1 MTTTKF
7 QFPRYL
13 GYAKAIKGSYQVDQV
28 TGKEILTYEYNGQT
42 TLEVEVTPKYAKITE
57 YFDGKILGI
66 SSDVNLKQTFFNHY
80 RDIDPLYFPI
90 HEDWIKSVID
100 VRNVYADFITRSCI
114 KQLYYPA
121 LFLIDIR
128 VPILEEQLSVAET
141 IVSKETIKVFQPWI
155 QHAQFVINYP
165 DQVDIIK
172 RPLLSFICPIAYSL
186 ELLNQIASAGLISK
200 QKIFRPIV
208 SLAQASSGSRMRSF
222 FGRSD
227 DEWERYTVTF
237 SANVENFSDI
247 K

>member
-1 MTTTKF
+1 MTATNF
-7 QFPRYL
+7 QFPSYL
-13 GYAKAIKGSYQVDQV
+13 GYAKAIIDSYHLDQL
-28 TGKEILTYEYNGQT
+28 TGKETLTYEYKAQT
-42 TLEVEVTPKYAKITE
+42 TLEVEVTSQNAKITE
-57 YFDGKILGI
+57 YFNGKILGI
-66 SSDVNLKQTFFNHY
+66 SSDVNLKQAFFNHY

-141 IVSKETIKVFQPWI
+141 IASEENIKVFQPWI
-155 QHAQFVINYP
+155 QQAQFVINYP

-227 DEWERYTVTF
+227 DEWERYAVTF
-237 SANVENFSDI
+237 QANVENFYNI